1 MRIAMKVR
9 NILVVGGT
17 GFVGRHLVTRLAAE
31 GRNVIVPTR
40 NRARAR
46 SLILLPTVDVQQVD
60 VNEREALDAVVA
72 GQDAVINL
80 VGILHGDR
88 APEGAAYGK
97 AFRRAHV
104 DLPRRLVEACQRN
117 NVPRLLHMSAL
128 GASGDAPSMYL
139 RSKADGEAAV
149 LAPFLLADGRPL
161 LSTVFRPSVIFG
173 PGDSLLTLFAK
184 LQRWFP
190 VLPLA
195 GAETRFQ
202 PVYVG
207 DVVKAFVAALDDVQ
221 LTPGRAIELGGPD
234 IYTLR
239 EIAAMA
245 GSLAGCRR
253 PIFGVSDG
261 MARLQAAI
269 LRWLPGP
276 PLLSADNLDSLKRAS
291 VLTAPL
297 DAPLIAA
304 LGLQQ
309 LQQMPNV
316 ARDMLTP
323 PAALTEQDRRR
334 RLARR
339 ELT

>member
-1 MRIAMKVR
+1 MRVR
-9 NILVVGGT
+9 NILVVGGA

-31 GRNVIVPTR
+31 GCNVIVPTR

-46 SLILLPTVDVQQVD
+46 HLILLPTVDVQQVD
-60 VNEREALDAVVA
+60 VQAPAALDALVA

-88 APEGAAYGK
+88 AEAGAAYGK

-104 DLPRRLVEACQRN
+104 DLPRRLVEACQRHC
-117 NVPRLLHMSAL
+117 VPRLLHMSAL

-161 LSTVFRPSVIFG
+161 LSTAFRPSVIFG
-173 PGDSLLTLFAK
+173 PGDGLLTLFAK

-221 LTPGRAIELGGPD
+221 LTPGRAIELGGPN

-239 EIAAMA
+239 EIAA
-245 GSLAGCRR
+245 LAGRLAGYRR
-253 PIFGVSDG
+253 PIFALSDG
-261 MARLQAAI
+261 LARAQAAM

-276 PLLSADNLDSLKRAS
+276 PLLSADNLDSLKLDSILA
-291 VLTAPL
+291 APL
-297 DAPLIAA
+297 DAQLVAA

-309 LQQMPNV
+309 LQAMPSV

-323 PAALTEQDRRR
+323 PATPTEQDRRR
-334 RLARR
+334 RLAGRG
-339 ELT
+339 LT